1 MQRER
6 FDHGFT
12 DRQWKEAKTEAIS
25 VLRER
30 AARRSNQT
38 ISYSELVE
46 HIKAIKLP
54 AHDARLAHMLG
65 EISSEEDAAG
75 RGMLTVLVVHKE
87 YVRPGDG
94 FFELARSLGRDVR
107 DREKVWIT
115 EFNRVIDYYRNRRN

>member
-1 MQRER
+1 MPRNG

-12 DRQWKEAKTEAIS
+12 DSQWQGAKAEATA

-38 ISYSELVE
+38 IAYSELVE
-46 HIKAIKLP
+46 CIKAVTLEP
-54 AHDARLAHMLG
+54 HDTRLAHMLG
-65 EISSEEDAAG
+65 EISSDEDAAR
-75 RGMLTVLVVHKE
+75 RGMLTVLVVHKGD
-87 YVRPGDG
+87 VRPGDG

-115 EFNRVIDYYRNRRN
+115 EFNRVIDYYKK